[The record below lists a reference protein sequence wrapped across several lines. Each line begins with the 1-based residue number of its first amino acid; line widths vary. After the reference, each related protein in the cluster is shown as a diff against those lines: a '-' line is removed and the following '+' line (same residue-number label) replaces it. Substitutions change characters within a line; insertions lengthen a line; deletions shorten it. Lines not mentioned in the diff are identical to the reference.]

1 MTVDPRPAR
10 TRAALIEAT
19 ISALSTA
26 EPGSLSITDLV
37 RAAGV
42 SRPTFYQHFAD
53 VNALIH
59 AAALAKL
66 EATLEATF
74 NSLLEADPTASV
86 TLFTNSVSTS
96 LLTKLQADAVFFRNV
111 LETSGNSSLVEE
123 LVTFLTH
130 RLLGREAVA
139 ERLTATTG
147 PLANDYA
154 QFIAAGAAWLTVR
167 WLRTDFTG
175 ENTAQAMGERLAS
188 MMRAAIS

>member
-10 TRAALIEAT
+10 TRTALIEAAT
-19 ISALSTA
+19 GALSTA

-37 RAAGV
+37 KAAGV
-42 SRPTFYQHFAD
+42 SRPTFYQHFTD

-59 AAALAKL
+59 AAALEK
-66 EATLEATF
+66 LEATF

-86 TLFTNSVSTS
+86 TLFTSSVSTS

-111 LETSGNSSLVEE
+111 LETSGNSSLVAE

-130 RLLGREAVA
+130 RMLGREVVA
-139 ERLTATTG
+139 ERLSAKTSSLT
-147 PLANDYA
+147 NDYA

-175 ENTAQAMGERLAS
+175 PNTAQAMGERLAS
-188 MMRAAIS
+188 MMRAAIN

>member
-53 VNALIH
+53 VNTLIH
-59 AAALAKL
+59 AAALAK
-66 EATLEATF
+66 LEATF

-130 RLLGREAVA
+130 RLLSREAVA

-154 QFIAAGAAWLTVR
+154 QFVAAGAAWLTVR

-188 MMRAAIS
+188 MKRAAIS